1 MKNNQGKKVLVLGSG
16 PIVIGQAAEFDYSGT
31 QACRAL
37 KEEGCEVILANSNPA
52 TIMTDTAIADR
63 VYIEP
68 LTPEWMESLIEKE
81 RPDALLANVGGQTGL
96 NLAMDLA
103 KAGVLDKYEVEMLGT
118 SIEGIYRG
126 EDREA
131 FRALMQE
138 IGEPIIESQIVNTV
152 EDGQAFAARVGYPV
166 VVRPAYTLGGSGGG
180 IAKTEKELL
189 EILPEG
195 LQRSPVTQCLV
206 ERAILGWKEVEYEI
220 MRDAKGNRIVVCNM
234 ENVDPVGIHTGDSIV
249 VAPSQ
254 TLSDTEYY
262 MLRTAS
268 FHIVDAVGVIGGCNV
283 QFALHPETGEYAV
296 IEVNPRVSRSS
307 ALASKATGYPIAKVA
322 TKLALGYRLAD
333 VQNSITK
340 KTTAFF
346 EPALDYI
353 VVKIPKWPFD
363 KFPVAKRTLGTR
375 MMATGESMSIGA
387 NFSQAM
393 LKGIRSID
401 PKRQT
406 LTDPKLFEVSFDK
419 LKQAVA
425 MPNDE
430 RLFHLAELIRRRY
443 GLERLEQMT
452 GIMRFFLA
460 ALEEIVQEEEALRE
474 QVVGELTAEKL
485 MQLKRLG
492 FSDAGIAQ
500 LLETDAALIRQM
512 RKENKIRATFKMVDT
527 CAGEFEAV
535 SPYFYSTY
543 EEEDEGP
550 VTDRK
555 KIVVLG
561 SGPIR
566 IGQGIEFD
574 YASVHAMQALE
585 RQGYETIMINCNP
598 ETVSTD
604 FDLADRLY
612 FEPITLE
619 EVMNVIEKEQPEG
632 VMVQFGGQTAIDLVE
647 ALADQGVKIFGSS
660 QEAINLAEERKAFDQ
675 LLEELGLPRPKA
687 ETTDSF
693 EEGLAI
699 AKDFGYPVLARPSYV
714 IGGQGMAILANEEEL
729 RAYLDNF
736 FTQYQNGKVQI
747 DQYIQGKELEVDV
760 ISDGKDC
767 LIPAIMT
774 HLEPSGVHSGDS
786 ITILPSPFL
795 DQAIIDQAV
804 NASEKLAAGL
814 KAVGFLNIQM
824 IWSDQ
829 LYVIEANPRA
839 SRTLPILSKTTGVPM
854 TEIAIRVMLGE
865 NLKDMNY
872 GTGLLEAKLPYAVKV
887 PVFSMEKLPGA
898 EVMLGPE
905 MRSTGEVLGLGA
917 TPEEAMR
924 KGMVAAGVPFPK
936 EIRIL
941 AMVRD
946 VEKPRLQE
954 LLKGTQGL
962 KVHWTATGG
971 TAKLFEAEGIACDPV
986 EKIQKSDE
994 LLNEIR
1000 QGDFDWVLNLPT
1012 KGNDATRD
1020 GFLIRR
1026 ATLESGKTLFTS
1038 FETFETA
1045 FAQWQ
1050 QAEAEKR
1057 FYPLMKEAK

>member
-1 MKNNQGKKVLVLGSG
+1 MNNNQGKKILVLGSG

-37 KEEGCEVILANSNPA
+37 REEGCEVILANSNPA
-52 TIMTDTAIADR
+52 TIMTDPANADR

-68 LTPEWMESLIEKE
+68 MTAEWMEALIEKE
-81 RPDALLANVGGQTGL
+81 RPDALLANVGGQTAL
-96 NLAMDLA
+96 NLAMELSER
-103 KAGVLDKYEVEMLGT
+103 GVLEKFDVKMLGT
-118 SIEGIYRG
+118 SIEGIRRG
-126 EDREA
+126 EDRET

-138 IGEPIIESQIVNTV
+138 IGEPIIESVIVTTV
-152 EDGQAFAARVGYPV
+152 AEGQTFADRVGYPV

-206 ERAILGWKEVEYEI
+206 ERAILGWKEVEYEV

-234 ENVDPVGIHTGDSIV
+234 ENIDPVGIHTGDSIV

-268 FHIVDAVGVIGGCNV
+268 FHIVDAVDVIGGCNV
-283 QFALHPETGEYAV
+283 QFALHPVTGEYAV

-333 VQNSITK
+333 VENSITK

-353 VVKIPKWPFD
+353 VVKLPKWPFD
-363 KFPVAKRTLGTR
+363 KFPVAKRELGTR

-387 NFSQAM
+387 NFSQAL
-393 LKGIRSID
+393 LKGIRSIN

-406 LTDPKLFEVSFDK
+406 LTDPALFNVSFEK
-419 LKQAVA
+419 LKLAVES
-425 MPNDE
+425 PNDE

-460 ALEEIVQEEEALRE
+460 AFDIIIQEEEALRN
-474 QVVGELTAEKL
+474 QMVGDLSAEKL
-485 MQLKRLG
+485 LELKRLG
-492 FSDAGIAQ
+492 FSDAGIAA
-500 LLETDAALIRQM
+500 LLDTDQAAIRQM
-512 RKENKIRATFKMVDT
+512 RKENQIKATFKMVDT

-566 IGQGIEFD
+566 IGQGVEFD

-585 RQGYETIMINCNP
+585 KQGYETIMINCNP

-612 FEPITLE
+612 FEPITFE
-619 EVMNVIEKEQPEG
+619 EVMNVIEKEKPEG

-647 ALADQGVKIFGSS
+647 SLSGEGVKIFGSS
-660 QEAINLAEERKAFDQ
+660 YEAINLAEDRKAFDQ

-687 ETTDSF
+687 GTTRDLN
-693 EEGLAI
+693 EGLAI
-699 AKDFGYPVLARPSYV
+699 AKSFGYPVLARPSYV

-729 RAYLDNF
+729 QGYLENF
-736 FTQYQNGKVQI
+736 FIQYQDGRVQI
-747 DQYIQGKELEVDV
+747 DQYIQGQELEVDV
-760 ISDGKDC
+760 ISDGKNC

-795 DQAIIDQAV
+795 DQEIIDQAV

-824 IWSDQ
+824 IWADK
-829 LYVIEANPRA
+829 LYIIEANPRA
-839 SRTLPILSKTTGVPM
+839 SRTLPILSKVTEVPM

-865 NLKDMNY
+865 ELKDLGY
-872 GTGLLEAKLPYAVKV
+872 GTGLLAPKLPYAVKV

-924 KGMVAAGVPFPK
+924 KGMIAAGVPFPK

-941 AMVRD
+941 VMVRD

-954 LLKGTQGL
+954 IIKGTQGL
-962 KVHWTATGG
+962 QVEWTATEG
-971 TAKLFEAEGIACDPV
+971 TMKLFVDEGITCSKV
-986 EKIQKSDE
+986 EKIQQSAG
-994 LLNEIR
+994 LLTEIR
-1000 QGDFDWVLNLPT
+1000 QGDYDWVLNLPT

-1050 QAEAEKR
+1050 LVEAEKR
-1057 FYPLMKEAK
+1057 FYPLMKK